1 MMVHASWD
9 FPMDLKLDIL
19 WAFLES
25 NGDQN
30 SFWSARETSSKD
42 GKYEAQITKMITRYD
57 SDISP
62 FTRTH
67 FTVVNR

>member
-57 SDISP
+57 TDI
-62 FTRTH
+62 TEG
-67 FTVVNR
+67 NAM